1 MLGLTIEV
9 PDLAMPSA
17 PLLLLLELRDMVVI
31 CGCCVGVLVVLF

>member
-17 PLLLLLELRDMVVI
+17 PLLLLELRDMVVI